1 MRKISNAVL
10 LVLLQLVIPAAA
22 PAWAAPRTADEWYEE
37 GANQYTL
44 GNFEKAIDAFKQGFS
59 LEPDESKKANY
70 LYNIAQAYRQTHDC
84 KNALF
89 FYKRFLALKA
99 NDTAKPLPAK
109 TRKAVEDFISE
120 ADTCVRQ
127 QTSLGEK
134 PPVNNVPP
142 DGEAGEKSRPSG
154 GDKSRP
160 PGETARQDPPRKPVA
175 TAQKQPDPDGD
186 PEDTGVT
193 QPATGQPRLI
203 SARVIGGVSKV
214 NAGSISVPP
223 QATFGVIG
231 GYPIPVNPR
240 LTIEA
245 GAALTFTPA
254 PYQTQMMNGNKTGTL
269 FGAMANAGAT
279 YEVIPNLGI
288 RGDVGVGAL
297 VFAGIDQS
305 PFTGNAPTTGALTM
319 FHTRV
324 AVSADYAITPNV
336 VLTVMP
342 GAFTYSPA
350 AEGIVGGGSI
360 MSFDFMVGI
369 GYRK

>member
-1 MRKISNAVL
+1 MRKISFAVL
-10 LVLLQLVIPAAA
+10 LLLAAA
-22 PAWAAPRTADEWYEE
+22 PAWAAPKSADDWYEE

-99 NDTAKPLPAK
+99 NDTAKPLAAK
-109 TRKAVEDFISE
+109 TRKAVEDFITE

-127 QTSLGEK
+127 QTQLSEK

-142 DGEAGEKSRPSG
+142 DGEAGDKGRSSG
-154 GDKSRP
+154 GEKGRP
-160 PGETARQDPPRKPVA
+160 PGETARQEPPHKEVA
-175 TAQKQPDPDGD
+175 TAPKQPEPDSE

-193 QPATGQPRLI
+193 QPATTGQPRVI
-203 SARVIGGVSKV
+203 SARVIGGGSKV
-214 NAGSISVPP
+214 NAGNISVPV

-231 GYPIPVNPR
+231 GYPIPINPR
-240 LTIEA
+240 LTVEA
-245 GAALTFTPA
+245 GAAFTFTPA
-254 PYQTQMMNGNKTGTL
+254 PYQSQMMNGNKTGTL
-269 FGAMANAGAT
+269 WAAMANAGAT
-279 YEVIPNLGI
+279 YQVMPNLGI
-288 RGDVGVGAL
+288 RGDVGLGAL

-305 PFTGNAPTTGALTM
+305 PFTNNAPTSGAIGM
-319 FHTRV
+319 FHIRA
-324 AVSADYAITPNV
+324 AVSADYALTPNI
-336 VLTVMP
+336 VLTAMP
-342 GAFTYSPA
+342 GAFSYSPA
-350 AEGIVGGGSI
+350 PSGIGGGGAI
-360 MSFDFMVGI
+360 TSFDFMVGI

>member
-1 MRKISNAVL
+1 MMRKISFAVL
-10 LVLLQLVIPAAA
+10 LLVMASA
-22 PAWAAPRTADEWYEE
+22 PAWAAPRTADDWYEE

-44 GNFEKAIDAFKQGFS
+44 GNFEKAIDAFKAGFS

-99 NDTAKPLPAK
+99 NDAAKPLPAK
-109 TRKAVEDFISE
+109 TRKAVEDFIAE

-127 QTSLGEK
+127 QTQLSEK

-142 DGEAGEKSRPSG
+142 DGEAGDKGRSSG
-154 GDKSRP
+154 DRGRP
-160 PGETARQDPPRKPVA
+160 PGETTRQEPSRKEVA
-175 TAQKQPDPDGD
+175 SAHKESDPDGD

-193 QPATGQPRLI
+193 QAATTGQPRVI
-203 SARVIGGVSKV
+203 SARVIGGASKV
-214 NAGSISVPP
+214 NAGSISVPI
-223 QATFGVIG
+223 QATFGVVG

-245 GAALTFTPA
+245 GAAFTFTPT
-254 PYQTQMMNGNKTGTL
+254 PYNVGGMDKRGSLWGL
-269 FGAMANAGAT
+269 MANAAAT
-279 YEVIPNLGI
+279 YEVIPKLGI
-288 RGDVGVGAL
+288 RADVGLGAL

-305 PFTGNAPTTGALTM
+305 PFTDGAPTSGALGM
-319 FHTRV
+319 FHVRA

-336 VLTVMP
+336 VLTAMP
-342 GAFTYSPA
+342 GAFGYSPA
-350 AEGIVGGGSI
+350 AAGIVGGGSI

>member
-1 MRKISNAVL
+1 MRKISFAVL
-10 LVLLQLVIPAAA
+10 LVLLPLLIPAAA

-109 TRKAVEDFISE
+109 TRKAVEDFVSE

-127 QTSLGEK
+127 QTQLGEK

-142 DGEAGEKSRPSG
+142 DGEAGDR
-154 GDKSRP
+154 SRP
-160 PGETARQDPPRKPVA
+160 PGETARQDPPRKTVA
-175 TAQKQPDPDGD
+175 AAQKQPEPDGD
-186 PEDTGVT
+186 QQDTGVT
-193 QPATGQPRLI
+193 QPATTGQPRVI
-203 SARVIGGVSKV
+203 SARLIGGVSKV

-254 PYQTQMMNGNKTGTL
+254 PYQTQMMDGNKTGTL

-288 RGDVGVGAL
+288 RADVGVGVL

-305 PFTGNAPTTGALTM
+305 PFTANAATSGALGM
-319 FHTRV
+319 FHVRA
-324 AVSADYAITPNV
+324 AVSADYAVTPNI
-336 VLTVMP
+336 VLTAVP
-342 GAFTYSPA
+342 GAFSYSPA
-350 AEGIVGGGSI
+350 AAGIVGGGSI
-360 MSFDFMVGI
+360 ISFDFMVGI

>member
-1 MRKISNAVL
+1 MMRKISFAVL
-10 LVLLQLVIPAAA
+10 LLLIPAL
-22 PAWAAPRTADEWYEE
+22 AWAAPRTADEWYEE

-44 GNFEKAIDAFKQGFS
+44 GNFDKAIEAFKQGFS

-99 NDTAKPLPAK
+99 NDTVKPLPTR
-109 TRKAVEDFISE
+109 TRKAVEDFITE

-127 QTSLGEK
+127 QTQLSER

-142 DGEAGEKSRPSG
+142 DGEAGDRGRSG
-154 GDKSRP
+154 GDRGRP
-160 PGETARQDPPRKPVA
+160 PGETTRQEPRKEVA
-175 TAQKQPDPDGD
+175 AAHKEVEPDSD

-193 QPATGQPRLI
+193 QAGTTGQPRLI
-203 SARVIGGVSKV
+203 SARLIGGVSKV
-214 NAGSISVPP
+214 NAGSISVPI
-223 QATFGVIG
+223 QATFGVIA

-240 LTIEA
+240 LTVEA
-245 GAALTFTPA
+245 GAAFTFTPT
-254 PYQTQMMNGNKTGTL
+254 PYTTNGMDHRGSL
-269 FGAMANAGAT
+269 FGVMANGGVT
-279 YEVIPNLGI
+279 YEVVPNLGI

-305 PFTGNAPTTGALTM
+305 PFTDGAPTSGALGM
-319 FHTRV
+319 FHVRA
-324 AVSADYAITPNV
+324 AVSADYAVTPNL
-336 VLTVMP
+336 VLTAMP
-342 GAFTYSPA
+342 AAFSYSPA
-350 AEGIVGGGSI
+350 APGIVGGGSI
-360 MSFDFMVGI
+360 LSYDFMVGI